1 MILIHNAKI
10 YTMNDKIYDSGCI
23 LIKDNKIL
31 EISDKKEN
39 LSTDL
44 SGLQKEIDANGN
56 YIFPGFVD
64 PHSHMGMWGDAIGFE
79 GADGNEETDPVTPHL
94 RAIDSINIFDR
105 GFKEAQE
112 AGVTTVVTGPG
123 SSNVSGGQF
132 VAIKTFGKRIEDMII
147 KEPVAVKIAFGEN
160 PKTVYNEKR
169 QMPMTRMAT
178 AALLR
183 EALRKAKDYK
193 EMLEAY
199 QENKEENEKPEYD
212 AKSEAFLKVLNKEI
226 PFKAH
231 AHRADDILTAIRI
244 AREFDV
250 NITIE
255 HCTDGELIK
264 DVLKEENVP
273 VIVGPILTDRSKI
286 ELVNQHPK
294 TGGILSKNNI
304 LVAIM
309 TDYPVVPVSY
319 LTLQA
324 AIIAKAGMDEMETL
338 KAITINAAKV
348 CGIDDRVGSL
358 EVGKDADLVMLDG
371 HPFEIK
377 TNVLLTMINGEVV
390 YERV

>member
-39 LSTDL
+39 LHTDL
-44 SGLQKEIDANGN
+44 GGLQKEIDARGN
-56 YIFPGFVD
+56 YVFPGFVD

-183 EALRKAKDYK
+183 EALRKAKDYQ

-286 ELVNQHPK
+286 ELINQHPK

-358 EVGKDADLVMLDG
+358 EVGKVADLVMLDG

>member
-39 LSTDL
+39 LHTDL
-44 SGLQKEIDANGN
+44 GDLQKEIDARGN
-56 YIFPGFVD
+56 YVFPGFVD

-183 EALRKAKDYK
+183 EALRKAKDYQ

-286 ELVNQHPK
+286 ELINQHPK

-324 AIIAKAGMDEMETL
+324 AIIAKAGMDEIETL

>member
-39 LSTDL
+39 LHTDL
-44 SGLQKEIDANGN
+44 GGLQKEIDARGN
-56 YIFPGFVD
+56 YVFPGFVD

-183 EALRKAKDYK
+183 EALRKAKDYQ

-286 ELVNQHPK
+286 ELINQHPK

>member
-1 MILIHNAKI
+1 MILIYNAKI
-10 YTMNDKIYDSGCI
+10 YTMNDIIYELGCI
-23 LIKDNKIL
+23 LIKNGKIL
-31 EISDKKEN
+31 EIADKREN
-39 LSTDL
+39 LHTSL
-44 SGLQKEIDANGN
+44 KELKKEIDAKGN
-56 YIFPGFVD
+56 YVFPGFVD
-64 PHSHMGMWGDAIGFE
+64 PHSHIGMWGDSIGFE

-94 RAIDSINIFDR
+94 KAIDSINIFDR
-105 GFKEAQE
+105 GFREAIE

-123 SSNVSGGQF
+123 SSNVLGGQF
-132 VAIKTFGKRIEDMII
+132 VAMKTYGKRIEDMII

-178 AALLR
+178 VALLR
-183 EALRKAKDYK
+183 EALRKAQDYK

-199 QENKEENEKPEYD
+199 LKNKEENEKPEYD
-212 AKSEAFLKVLNKEI
+212 AKSEALLKVLNKEI

-244 AREFDV
+244 AKEFDV
-250 NITIE
+250 KITLE
-255 HCTDGELIK
+255 HCTDGALIK
-264 DVLKEENVP
+264 DILKEEKIP
-273 VIVGPILTDRSKI
+273 VIIGPILTDRSKP
-286 ELVNQHPK
+286 ELINQHPK
-294 TGGILSKNNI
+294 IGGILSKNDI

-309 TDYPVVPVSY
+309 TDYPVVPISY

-324 AIIAKAGMDEMETL
+324 AIIAKEGMDEMETL

-348 CGIDDRVGSL
+348 CGIDDKVGSL
-358 EVGKDADLVMLDG
+358 EVGKDADLVMLNG

-390 YERV
+390 YERI